1 MRLAKTFIVLCL
13 SLLIAFPAF
22 AAVNLNTATAEELQ
36 TIHGIGPKKAQAII
50 AYRKAHGPFKSI
62 DELDNV
68 PGFGE
73 KTIARIRGELTL
85 DQKPS
90 SKTAR

>member
-13 SLLIAFPAF
+13 GLLLTFPAF
-22 AAVNLNTATAEELQ
+22 AAINLNSATAEELQ

-62 DELDNV
+62 DALDNV

-73 KTIARIRGELTL
+73 KTIAKIRSELTL
-85 DQKPS
+85 DKSPS
-90 SKTAR
+90 NKTAR